1 MPLLQL
7 SIICHTAVY
16 LTVTDHL
23 SAAASE
29 LYLLLHLQIKSIQL
43 TKYDFYFEVATRN
56 ALYSVSGA
64 IFHYG
69 YLQVYTK
76 EVDSLGTFSQELS
89 FKY

>member
-16 LTVTDHL
+16 LTVIDHL
-23 SAAASE
+23 KA
-29 LYLLLHLQIKSIQL
+29 KL
-43 TKYDFYFEVATRN
+43 TKYDFYFEAATRN
-56 ALYSVSGA
+56 ALYSFSGA

-76 EVDSLGTFSQELS
+76 EVDSLGTFSQELG